1 MSSDCKES
9 VLRTFN
15 SVNMMGS
22 MLMLVASVLGCSR
35 GSDDPYDRIG
45 FSGTVTLDGTPMKNG
60 VLYLEPLEKQ
70 PTQSFAVIENGTFH
84 VDRPAGAVAGRYKVA
99 IVLDDSVELP
109 PGVDPQTPEGSA
121 LADKLARQSPA
132 KSLHSSYN
140 SNSKLVAELQQDG
153 PNEFVFDLKSNP
165 EK

>member
-1 MSSDCKES
+1 
-9 VLRTFN
+9 
-15 SVNMMGS
+15 
-22 MLMLVASVLGCSR
+22 MLVLAAITLGCGT

-45 FSGTVTLDGTPMKNG
+45 FSGTVTLDGIPMKNG
-60 VLYLEPLEKQ
+60 VLYLEPLERQ
-70 PTQSFAVIENGTFH
+70 PTQSFAVIQDGKFH

-140 SNSKLVAELQQDG
+140 SNSKLVAELEPDG
-153 PNEFVFDLKSNP
+153 LNEFVFDLKSHP